1 MPGMVTGKAR
11 QPVPGELIQ
20 LCRQGD
26 RDAQRELFD
35 RTAGDVQRI
44 LVRLSGPVAD
54 LDDLVQDAYLALWRA
69 LPNYRAEAA
78 FSSFLFGVCLRV
90 AKKRARGWARWFRL
104 KERAAREPAPPAV
117 EPQRP
122 VEQAE
127 RTAAVQRALDR
138 LSFKLRTVLV
148 LYEME
153 DLSGKEIAERLQ
165 IPEKTVWTRLHTAR
179 KAFRRFYRWPPTDKP
194 ARRDAPG

>member
-26 RDAQRELFD
+26 RDAQRELFE
-35 RTAGDVQRI
+35 RTAQDVQRI
-44 LVRLSGPVAD
+44 LFRLTGPVAD
-54 LDDLVQDAYLALWRA
+54 LDDLVQDCYLALWQA
-69 LPNYRAEAA
+69 LPKYRGEAA

-90 AKKRARGWARWFRL
+90 AKKRARGWARWLRL
-104 KERAAREPAPPAV
+104 RERAAREPAPPPA
-117 EPQRP
+117 EPQQP

-127 RTAAVQRALDR
+127 RAAAVERALDR
-138 LSFKLRTVLV
+138 LSFKQRTVLV

-153 DLSGKEIAERLQ
+153 DLSGKEIAERLG
-165 IPEKTVWTRLHTAR
+165 IPEKTVWTRLHAAR
-179 KAFRRFYRWPPTDKP
+179 KAFRRVYRWPPNPKP
-194 ARRDAPG
+194 PGKDAPG